1 MLILISYDV
10 STIDRQGK
18 TRLRRVA
25 KTCLNYGQ
33 RVQNSVFECLVD
45 NSQWIILRNQL
56 STLIDPDQDS
66 LRFYFLGN
74 HWNNRIEHI
83 GTKPSVD
90 FEDTLLV

>member
-25 KTCLNYGQ
+25 KTCLNFGQ

-45 NSQWIILRNQL
+45 NSQWILLRNQL
-56 STLIDPDQDS
+56 ITLIDPDQDS

-74 HWNNRIEHI
+74 HWTNRVEHI

>member
-56 STLIDPDQDS
+56 TTLIDPDQDS